1 MYYDKWWKSH
11 GRWPESGDCEFASK
25 FCLSKMGL
33 MTLLVNVSR
42 MSSKLLQTQPHIV
55 ENKGIAMA
63 PLFLRLTS

>member
-33 MTLLVNVSR
+33 IPLLEGKN
-42 MSSKLLQTQPHIV
+42 
-55 ENKGIAMA
+55 
-63 PLFLRLTS
+63 

>member
-33 MTLLVNVSR
+33 MPLLEGG
-42 MSSKLLQTQPHIV
+42 KLRHL
-55 ENKGIAMA
+55 GG
-63 PLFLRLTS
+63 F